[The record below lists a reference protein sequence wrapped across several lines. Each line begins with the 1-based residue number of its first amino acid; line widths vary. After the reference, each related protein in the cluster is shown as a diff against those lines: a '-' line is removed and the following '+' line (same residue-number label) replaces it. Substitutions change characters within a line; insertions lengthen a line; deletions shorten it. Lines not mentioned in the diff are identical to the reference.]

1 MTDEAAAPAEDL
13 ELGLSGSELEG
24 AGPEH
29 VQCTEHRCVLPDGHD
44 GDHRRRYD
52 WTAVKRRY
60 VEGVRNPDEGV
71 VDWPTLQE
79 VADHFGL
86 PASRVREKSAM
97 EAWREERVRW
107 QAEFEARRRQAKAA
121 AMSKEA
127 VNLDG
132 KALDAAKTGLQL
144 CLAKLTEIGQQ
155 AQRRRSQTAGEGGL
169 TGIDSQE
176 QMRLAQ
182 AVDLWHKIGLRAIGD
197 PETMR
202 LEVTGAGGRPIE
214 IATELKRDD
223 PTRLQG
229 VLSVLAQAGLGEL
242 FGGVDDAGRTL
253 AARAGSDGVYTT
265 EDAG

>member
-1 MTDEAAAPAEDL
+1 MTMATPGVDPNDRGA
-13 ELGLSGSELEG
+13 SGAELEG
-24 AGPEH
+24 AEH
-29 VQCTEHRCVLPDGHD
+29 EQCEDRRCVYPRGHD
-44 GDHRRRYD
+44 GDHKRRYD
-52 WTAVKRRY
+52 WTAVRRRY
-60 VEGVRNPDEGV
+60 VEGVRNPDEGL
-71 VDWPTLQE
+71 VDWVTLQE

-97 EAWREERVRW
+97 EGWREQRNAW

-132 KALDAAKTGLQL
+132 RALDAAKTGLQL

-155 AQRRRSQTAGEGGL
+155 AQRNRSKTAGEGGL
-169 TGIDSQE
+169 TGIDAQE
-176 QMRLAQ
+176 QQRLAQ
-182 AVDLWHKIGLRAIGD
+182 AVDMWHKIGLRAIGD

-229 VLSVLAQAGLGEL
+229 VLAVLAQAGLGDV
-242 FGGVDDAGRTL
+242 FGGVDDASRTL
-253 AARAGSDGVYTT
+253 EARPGGDGVYST
-265 EDAG
+265 EEPR